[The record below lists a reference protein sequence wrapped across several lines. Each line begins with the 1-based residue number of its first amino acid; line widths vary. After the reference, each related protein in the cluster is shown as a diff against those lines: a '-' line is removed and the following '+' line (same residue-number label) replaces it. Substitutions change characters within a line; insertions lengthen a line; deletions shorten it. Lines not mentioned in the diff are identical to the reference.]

1 MAIRMAI
8 GVLAFTALTIPAAC
22 LAADK
27 PKRPVIAITIDDLP
41 AHASL
46 PPGQTRAAIG
56 RSIIAALKAG
66 RVPARGFVNGAAIEK
81 EPLSAQVLE
90 DWAKAG
96 LTLGNHGWSHRN
108 LDTMSPAEFEAELVR
123 NEPLLGRVAAGQDW
137 RWFRYPYLA
146 EGKDPAK
153 RDAARAILAAR
164 GYRIAAVTMSFGDFA
179 YSDPYA
185 RCVAQHDRTA
195 IAGLERD
202 WLAAAKAEA
211 IRARAMAHT
220 LYGRDIPYVLLLH
233 LGALDA
239 RLMPRL
245 IALYRRMG
253 FDFVSLEQAER
264 DPVYAA
270 DLDPATP
277 AAIPGLEGRLKAAGK
292 PVPPSFPL
300 PEAQGR
306 ICPAR

>member
-8 GVLAFTALTIPAAC
+8 GALAFTALTSPAAG
-22 LAADK
+22 LAVS
-27 PKRPVIAITIDDLP
+27 KRPVIAITIDDLP
-41 AHASL
+41 THASL
-46 PPGQTRAAIG
+46 PPGETRVAIG

-81 EPLSAQVLE
+81 EPLSAQVLD
-90 DWAKAG
+90 DWSKAG
-96 LTLGNHGWSHRN
+96 LPLGNHGWSHRN
-108 LDTMSPAEFEAELVR
+108 LDQMSAAAFEEELAR
-123 NEPLLGRVAAGQDW
+123 NEPPIAGVAAGGDW

-146 EGKDPAK
+146 EGRDPAK

-179 YSDPYA
+179 YNDPYA
-185 RCVAQHDRTA
+185 RCVAQRDRKA
-195 IAGLERD
+195 IARLERD

-253 FDFVSLEQAER
+253 FDFTSLEQAER

-270 DLDPATP
+270 DLDPASP
-277 AAIPGLEGRLKAAGK
+277 AAIPGLEGRLRAAGK

-306 ICPAR
+306 ICAAR